1 MFLWD
6 AVVGSEAAPLPG
18 SQTSIALESRE
29 RYDSHDLSSRIIQ
42 LLPFRICFLFVSKF
56 TELEKISTNCNK
68 CSMNFDFFSL

>member
-29 RYDSHDLSSRIIQ
+29 RYDSHDLSSRIIRNISH
-42 LLPFRICFLFVSKF
+42 LFAINAGNWKGFLQIAINVA
-56 TELEKISTNCNK
+56 
-68 CSMNFDFFSL
+68 